1 MTTKNAILLIVK
13 QNHGIDYNSLLTKF
27 ASSYS
32 NSNPAR
38 AALSR
43 SLKDLTTFGLLRK
56 TDNKYFLMEKGQG
69 EIYSEIKNKLV
80 LALNSV
86 VRGKHPVDDI
96 DSIVQKLQILIER
109 GRQDRDLLK
118 TARSSLDFPVS

>member
-13 QNHGIDYNSLLTKF
+13 QNPGIDYNSLLTKF

-32 NSNPAR
+32 NANSAR

-69 EIYSEIKNKLV
+69 EIHSEIKNKLA
-80 LALNSV
+80 LAHISV
-86 VRGKHPVDDI
+86 VTG
-96 DSIVQKLQILIER
+96 
-109 GRQDRDLLK
+109 
-118 TARSSLDFPVS
+118 